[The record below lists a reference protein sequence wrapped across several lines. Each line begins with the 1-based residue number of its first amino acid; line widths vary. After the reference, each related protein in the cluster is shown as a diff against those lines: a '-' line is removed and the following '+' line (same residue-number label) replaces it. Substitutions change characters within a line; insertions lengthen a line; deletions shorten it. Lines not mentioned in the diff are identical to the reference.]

1 MGMPGPN
8 KLEFIKVIKDI
19 KNPEINKKRNFIEKI
34 EINFALKPMN
44 LKKNKKI
51 SGGIKLPFS
60 PKRKVKICMFA
71 DQRHISEAKSLG
83 LYYLDINQIKI
94 LKNRKKI
101 LKKLVKKFEVF
112 IASESLIK
120 IIPRY
125 LGPALAKVGKFP
137 YSITNS
143 LPIIEQIKFI
153 LKEVKINFR
162 KNFNTGLVIGDLK
175 MTKEKVTE
183 NAKIVVSFLI
193 SLLKKRLSLIK
204 TITMK
209 RTMGRAYVV

>member
-1 MGMPGPN
+1 MPSTS
-8 KLEFIKVIKDI
+8 KLEFIKAIKDI
-19 KNPEINKKRNFIEKI
+19 KNPDLNKKRNFIEKV
-34 EINFALKPMN
+34 ELNFSLKSINF
-44 LKKNKKI
+44 KKHKKI
-51 SGGIKLPFS
+51 SGGVKLPFG
-60 PKRKVKICMFA
+60 PRRAVKICMLA
-71 DQRHISEAKSLG
+71 DQRHITEAKNLG
-83 LYYLDINQIKI
+83 LYYLDINQIKL
-94 LKNRKKI
+94 LKNKKKV

-137 YSITNS
+137 FSITS
-143 LPIIEQIKFI
+143 TIPITEQIKLI

-162 KNFNTGLVIGDLK
+162 KNFSTGVVVGDLR
-175 MTKEKVTE
+175 MAQEKVTE

-193 SLLKKRLSLIK
+193 SLLKKKVSHIK

-209 RTMGRAYVV
+209 RTMGRSYIVF